1 MCVKITPVCYR
12 RTNFREEGSLRKP
25 ERKLYFWK
33 RREKTEPDVES
44 VRLINRRYDVGI
56 TKGAVE
62 MRFLSNKVRRCF
74 AVAVTAALF
83 TGLFVGCSGGSDR
96 VLLPTPT
103 PRTEKDNVEPTKT
116 PIDVIGVPV
125 AGDSDA
131 SVLLKP
137 AGSYET
143 VYEALQK
150 VQESENYRG
159 GIIYDDM
166 VWVEEEAEMAVP
178 DAAIPTE
185 PSVGTN
191 EAGKGDITTGG
202 AEFSETNV
210 QVEGIDEA
218 DIIKTDGQ
226 YFYMFDMNRNAIY
239 IVSAKGSDMKLTAT
253 VPVSEE
259 FDGNETG
266 REMYLLKDRLVLLV
280 SGFRIEEKSEYVKN
294 AGGYVPYT
302 RECAVTKVFTYD
314 ISDKSAPKL
323 ISSLEQDGCMIT
335 SRCADGKVYVIS
347 SYRDYNVW
355 FKPSDGA
362 RERTGQ
368 ETVDYAKYIPT
379 VSGEPIA
386 PDCIY
391 ISEEPVSEEFLVVTA
406 MSPEN
411 PDKYLDVKS
420 LLADGDECYVSSN
433 YIYVAGSRWQNYELP
448 YDRTEVYRFAYKNG
462 EITPAGQVTVKGT
475 LNDQFSMDEY
485 DGHLR
490 VVTTVNEYVYETKDT
505 GLKETVDI
513 NGDGIIDE
521 TDMIEPHSYRYIID
535 SKRYNSLYIYDN
547 KLQLTGSIE
556 NLAPNVQI
564 KSARLMGKVGY
575 FVTFRQT
582 DPLFS
587 VDLSDPANP
596 KVLGALKIPGFSAYL
611 HPYGEGLLLG
621 IGYDADE
628 TTGWTQ
634 GVKLSM
640 FDVSDPANVKEVH
653 KHILADF
660 SYTGVENDHK
670 AALIDEEK
678 DLIGFPVRGYGDTG
692 EYNVYAVYGYD
703 EKEGFYRKFS
713 EGYAMGYDADLYEFK
728 YELFSS
734 DCRGA
739 YIGETFYMINPAYE
753 IKSYDMGTW
762 EQTGRVGL
770 VKEVEERQAM
780 LEQIKEKN
788 PDPIVIE
795 LDANPSTGYAWTT
808 TTEGGSVTL
817 SRVEDITAEGD
828 RQLPGAPITQR
839 YTFEVRDIGTTKVTF
854 EYARLWESKA
864 PLRRIVYVIA
874 VDENFEA
881 KIESVEE

>member
-1 MCVKITPVCYR
+1 
-12 RTNFREEGSLRKP
+12 
-25 ERKLYFWK
+25 
-33 RREKTEPDVES
+33 
-44 VRLINRRYDVGI
+44 
-56 TKGAVE
+56 

-74 AVAVTAALF
+74 AVAVTAAMF

-103 PRTEKDNVEPTKT
+103 PRTEKNKVSMIPEPVDD
-116 PIDVIGVPV
+116 IIGV
-125 AGDSDA
+125 GSDA
-131 SVLLKP
+131 SVMLKP
-137 AGSYET
+137 AGSYEA

-150 VQESENYRG
+150 LQQSEDYRG
-159 GIIYDDM
+159 GILYDDM
-166 VWVEEEAEMAVP
+166 VWIEEEAEMAVP
-178 DAAIPTE
+178 DAMVPTE

-191 EAGKGDITTGG
+191 EAGKGDVTTGG

-226 YFYMFDMNRNAIY
+226 YFYLFDLNRNSIY
-239 IVSAKGSDMKLTAT
+239 IVSAKGSEMKLTAT

-266 REMYLLKDRLVLLV
+266 REMYLLGDRLVLLV
-280 SGFRIEEKSEYVKN
+280 SGFRTEEKSEYVKN

-314 ISDKSAPKL
+314 IADKSTPKL
-323 ISSLEQDGCMIT
+323 ISSLEQDGRMIT

-347 SYRDYNVW
+347 AYRDYNVW

-368 ETVDYAKYIPT
+368 EAVEYAKYIPT
-379 VSGEPIA
+379 VAGEPIA

-406 MSPEN
+406 MSPEK

-420 LLADGDECYVSSN
+420 LLADGDECYVSNN
-433 YIYVAGSRWQNYELP
+433 YIYVAGGRWQNSEIN
-448 YDRTEVYRFAYKNG
+448 YDRTEVYRFAYKDG
-462 EITPAGQVTVKGT
+462 VITPAGQVTVKGT

-485 DGHLR
+485 EGHLR
-490 VVTTVNEYVYETKDT
+490 VVTTVNEYVYETRDIEQ
-505 GLKETVDI
+505 KETVDI
-513 NGDGIIDE
+513 NGDGVIDE
-521 TDMIEPHSYRYIID
+521 TDMIEPYSYRYIID
-535 SKRYNSLYIYDN
+535 SKRYNSLYIYDE
-547 KLQLTGSIE
+547 KLQLTGCIE
-556 NLAPNVQI
+556 NLAPDEHI

-596 KVLGALKIPGFSAYL
+596 KVLGALKIPGFSTYL

-653 KHILADF
+653 KHSLTDF
-660 SYTGVENDHK
+660 SYTGVEIDHK
-670 AALIDEEK
+670 AALIDVEK
-678 DLIGFPVRGYGDTG
+678 DIIGFPVRGYHDTG
-692 EYNVYAVYGYD
+692 EYNVYVVYGYD
-703 EKEGFYRKFS
+703 EKEGFYPKFS
-713 EGYAMGYDADLYEFK
+713 EGYAMGYDAELHEFK

-739 YIGETFYMINPAYE
+739 YIGDTFYMINPAYE
-753 IKSYDMGTW
+753 IKSYDMKNW

-788 PDPIVIE
+788 PTPVVIE
-795 LDANPSTGYAWTT
+795 LEANPSTGYTWTT
-808 TTEGGSVTL
+808 TTEGGAVSLT
-817 SRVEDITAEGD
+817 RVEDITAEGD

-854 EYARLWESKA
+854 EYARMWESKE
-864 PLRRIVYVIA
+864 PLRRIVYVIS

-881 KIESVEE
+881 KIESVEEE

>member
-1 MCVKITPVCYR
+1 MMEKKEKCGTGERNGSSNKQKVLYR
-12 RTNFREEGSLRKP
+12 TC
-25 ERKLYFWK
+25 ERGGF
-33 RREKTEPDVES
+33 
-44 VRLINRRYDVGI
+44 
-56 TKGAVE
+56 
-62 MRFLSNKVRRCF
+62 MRVLSNKVRRYF
-74 AVAVTAALF
+74 AAAVTAALF

-103 PRTEKDNVEPTKT
+103 PRTEKNKENPETTKT
-116 PIDVIGVPV
+116 PATTTGVPEV
-125 AGDSDA
+125 VGNDA

-137 AGSYET
+137 AGSYEA
-143 VYEALQK
+143 VYDALQK

-166 VWVEEEAEMAVP
+166 VWVEEEVDMAVP
-178 DAAIPTE
+178 DAVAPTE

-191 EAGKGDITTGG
+191 EAGKGDVTNGG
-202 AEFSETNV
+202 TEFSETNV

-218 DIIKTDGQ
+218 DIIKTDGE
-226 YFYMFDMNRNAIY
+226 YFYVFDLNRNSIY
-239 IVSAKGSDMKLTAT
+239 IVRAKGSEMKLTAA

-266 REMYLLKDRLVLLV
+266 REMYLLGNRLVLLV
-280 SGFRIEEKSEYVKN
+280 SGFRIEEKSEYSKN
-294 AGGYVPYT
+294 AGEYIPYI
-302 RECAVTKVFTYD
+302 RENAVTKVFTYD
-314 ISDKSAPKL
+314 ITDKSAPKL
-323 ISSLEQDGCMIT
+323 LSSLEQDGRMIT
-335 SRCADGKVYVIS
+335 SRLSDGKVYVIS
-347 SYRDYNVW
+347 SYGNYYGW
-355 FKPSDGA
+355 FRPMDGA
-362 RERTGQ
+362 RDLN
-368 ETVDYAKYIPT
+368 ETDSNEYKQYIPT
-379 VSGEPIA
+379 VAGEPVA

-391 ISEEPVSEEFLVVTA
+391 ISEEPVSEEFLVVTS

-411 PDKYLDVKS
+411 PEKHLDVKS

-433 YIYVAGSRWQNYELP
+433 YIYVAGSRWQNSEIP
-448 YDRTEVYRFAYKNG
+448 YDRTEVYRFAYKDG
-462 EITPAGQVTVKGT
+462 VITPAGQVTVKGT
-475 LNDQFSMDEY
+475 LDDQFSMDEY
-485 DGHLR
+485 EGHLR
-490 VVTTVNEYVYETKDT
+490 VVTTVNEYVYGTKDT

-521 TDMIEPHSYRYIID
+521 TDMIEPYSYRYIID
-535 SKRYNSLYIYDN
+535 SKRYNSLYIYDTG
-547 KLQLTGSIE
+547 LQLTGCIE
-556 NLAPNVQI
+556 NLAPDEHI

-596 KVLGALKIPGFSAYL
+596 KVLGELKIPGFSTYL

-653 KHILADF
+653 KHSLTDF

-670 AALIDEEK
+670 AALIDVEK
-678 DLIGFPVRGYGDTG
+678 GIIGFPVRGYQNTG
-692 EYNVYAVYGYD
+692 EYNVYVVYGYD
-703 EKEGFYRKFS
+703 EKDGFYPKFS

-728 YELFSS
+728 YELFTT

-739 YIGETFYMINPAYE
+739 YIGDTFYMINPAYE
-753 IKSYDMGTW
+753 IKSYNMETW
-762 EQTGRVGL
+762 EQTGRVGM

-795 LDANPSTGYAWTT
+795 VEANPSTGYTWSTT
-808 TTEGGSVTL
+808 MEGGAVSL

-828 RQLPGAPITQR
+828 RQLPGAPVTQR
-839 YTFEVRDIGTTKVTF
+839 YTYEVRDIGTTKITF

-864 PLRRIVYVIA
+864 PLRRIVYVIT

-881 KIESVEE
+881 KIESVTEE

>member
-1 MCVKITPVCYR
+1 MMEKKEKCGTEGQKGSSNKQKVVYR
-12 RTNFREEGSLRKP
+12 IG
-25 ERKLYFWK
+25 
-33 RREKTEPDVES
+33 
-44 VRLINRRYDVGI
+44 
-56 TKGAVE
+56 KGAFF
-62 MRFLSNKVRRCF
+62 MRLLSNKVKRCF

-83 TGLFVGCSGGSDR
+83 TGLFAGCSGGSDR

-103 PRTEKDNVEPTKT
+103 LRTEKDKETPEATKAPAT
-116 PIDVIGVPV
+116 VTQVP
-125 AGDSDA
+125 AGTESDA
-131 SVLLKP
+131 AVILKP
-137 AGSYET
+137 AGSYEA
-143 VYEALQK
+143 VYEVLQQL
-150 VQESENYRG
+150 QESENYRG
-159 GIIYDDM
+159 GLFYTNGM
-166 VWVEEEAEMAVP
+166 LWVEEDREMGVSDSLA
-178 DAAIPTE
+178 PTE

-191 EAGKGDITTGG
+191 EAGKGDVTTGG
-202 AEFSETNV
+202 VDFSGTNV

-226 YFYMFDMNRNAIY
+226 YFYVFDLNRNAIY
-239 IVSAKGSDMKLTAT
+239 IVSAKGSEMKLTAT

-266 REMYLLKDRLVLLV
+266 REMYLLGDRLVLLV
-280 SGFRIEEKSEYVKN
+280 SGFRTEEKSEYSKN
-294 AGGYVPYT
+294 AGEYVPYI

-323 ISSLEQDGCMIT
+323 LSSLEQDGRMIT
-335 SRCADGKVYVIS
+335 SRCTDGKVYVIS
-347 SYRDYNVW
+347 SYGNYYGW
-355 FKPSDGA
+355 FKPLDGA
-362 RERTGQ
+362 RELS
-368 ETVDYAKYIPT
+368 ESESEAYKAYIPT
-379 VSGEPIA
+379 VEGEPVA

-391 ISEEPVSEEFLVVTA
+391 ISEEPVSEEFLVVTT
-406 MSPEN
+406 MSPES
-411 PDKYLDVKS
+411 PEQHLDVKAV
-420 LLADGDECYVSSN
+420 LADGDECYVSNN
-433 YIYVAGSRWQNYELP
+433 YIYVAGSRWQNSEIN
-448 YDRTEVYRFAYKNG
+448 YDRTEMYRFAYKDG
-462 EITPAGQVTVKGT
+462 VITPAGQVTVKGT

-485 DGHLR
+485 GGHLR
-490 VVTTVNEYVYETKDT
+490 VVTTVNEYVYETRNVEQ
-505 GLKETVDI
+505 KETVDI
-513 NGDGIIDE
+513 NGDGVIDE
-521 TDMIEPHSYRYIID
+521 TDMIEPYSYRYIID
-535 SKRYNSLYIYDN
+535 SKRYNSLYIYDE
-547 KLQLTGSIE
+547 KLQLTGCIE
-556 NLAPNVQI
+556 NLAPDEHI

-596 KVLGALKIPGFSAYL
+596 KVLGALKIPGFSTYL

-640 FDVSDPANVKEVH
+640 FDVSDPANVKEIH
-653 KHILADF
+653 KHSLTDF

-670 AALIDEEK
+670 AALIDVEK
-678 DLIGFPVRGYGDTG
+678 GIIGFPVRGYQNTG
-692 EYNVYAVYGYD
+692 EYNVFVVYGYD
-703 EKEGFYRKFS
+703 EKDGFYPKFS

-728 YELFSS
+728 YELFTT

-739 YIGETFYMINPAYE
+739 YIGDTFYMINPAYE
-753 IKSYDMGTW
+753 IKSYDIETW
-762 EQTGRVGL
+762 EQTGRVGM

-780 LEQIKEKN
+780 LEKIHEKN

-795 LDANPSTGYAWTT
+795 LEANPSTGYTWTT
-808 TTEGGSVTL
+808 TTEGGAVSL

-864 PLRRIVYVIA
+864 PLRRIVYVIT
-874 VDENFEA
+874 VDEELEA
-881 KIESVEE
+881 KIESVTEE

>member
-1 MCVKITPVCYR
+1 MMEKKEKCGTEGEKGSSNKQKVVYR
-12 RTNFREEGSLRKP
+12 IG
-25 ERKLYFWK
+25 
-33 RREKTEPDVES
+33 
-44 VRLINRRYDVGI
+44 
-56 TKGAVE
+56 KGAFF
-62 MRFLSNKVRRCF
+62 MRLLSNKGKRCF
-74 AVAVTAALF
+74 AVAVTAAMV

-103 PRTEKDNVEPTKT
+103 PRTEKDKENPEATKT
-116 PIDVIGVPV
+116 PETVTQVPIGTE
-125 AGDSDA
+125 SDA
-131 SVLLKP
+131 SVILKP
-137 AGSYET
+137 AGSYEA
-143 VYEALQK
+143 VYDALQK
-150 VQESENYRG
+150 LQESENYRG
-159 GIIYDDM
+159 SIIYDDM
-166 VWVEEEAEMAVP
+166 VWVEESVEMEAPDSMA
-178 DAAIPTE
+178 PTE
-185 PSVGTN
+185 PTLGTN
-191 EAGKGDITTGG
+191 EAGKGDVSTGG

-226 YFYMFDMNRNAIY
+226 YFYVFDLNRNAIY
-239 IVSAKGSDMKLTAT
+239 IVSAKGSEMKLTAT

-266 REMYLLKDRLVLLV
+266 REMYLLGDRLVLLV
-280 SGFRIEEKSEYVKN
+280 SGFRTEEKSEYSKN
-294 AGGYVPYT
+294 AGEYVPYI

-323 ISSLEQDGCMIT
+323 LSSLEQDGRMIT
-335 SRCADGKVYVIS
+335 SRCTDGKVYVIS
-347 SYRDYNVW
+347 SYRDYGVW

-362 RERTGQ
+362 RELS
-368 ETVDYAKYIPT
+368 ESENEAYKAYIPT
-379 VSGEPIA
+379 VEGEPVA

-406 MSPEN
+406 MSPES
-411 PDKYLDVKS
+411 PEQHVDVKA
-420 LLADGDECYVSSN
+420 LLADGDECYVSNN
-433 YIYVAGSRWQNYELP
+433 YIYVAGSRWQNSEIN
-448 YDRTEVYRFAYKNG
+448 YDRTEVYRFAYKDG
-462 EITPAGQVTVKGT
+462 MITPAGQVTVKGT

-513 NGDGIIDE
+513 NGDGVIDE
-521 TDMIEPHSYRYIID
+521 TDMIEPYSYRYIID
-535 SKRYNSLYIYDN
+535 SKRYNSLYIYDE
-547 KLQLTGSIE
+547 KLQLTGCIE
-556 NLAPNVQI
+556 NLAPDEHI

-596 KVLGALKIPGFSAYL
+596 KVLGALKIPGFSTYL

-621 IGYDADE
+621 IGYDANE
-628 TTGWTQ
+628 TTGWTEC
-634 GVKLSM
+634 VKLSM

-653 KHILADF
+653 KHSLTDF

-670 AALIDEEK
+670 AALIDVEK
-678 DLIGFPVRGYGDTG
+678 DIIGFPVRGYHDTG
-692 EYNVYAVYGYD
+692 EYNVYVVYDYD
-703 EKEGFYRKFS
+703 EKEGFSPKFS

-739 YIGETFYMINPAYE
+739 YIGDTFYMINPAYE

-762 EQTGRVGL
+762 EETGRVGM

-795 LDANPSTGYAWTT
+795 LEANPSTGYTWTT
-808 TTEGGSVTL
+808 TTEGGAVSL

-864 PLRRIVYVIA
+864 PLKKIVYVIT
-874 VDENFEA
+874 VDESLEA
-881 KIESVEE
+881 KIASVTEE

>member
-1 MCVKITPVCYR
+1 
-12 RTNFREEGSLRKP
+12 
-25 ERKLYFWK
+25 
-33 RREKTEPDVES
+33 
-44 VRLINRRYDVGI
+44 
-56 TKGAVE
+56 
-62 MRFLSNKVRRCF
+62 MRFLSNKVRRYI
-74 AVAVTAALF
+74 AAAVTAVMF

-103 PRTEKDNVEPTKT
+103 PRTEKNKENPEATKAPAT
-116 PIDVIGVPV
+116 VTQVPV
-125 AGDSDA
+125 VAGSEA
-131 SVLLKP
+131 AVLLKP
-137 AGSYET
+137 AGSYEA
-143 VYEALQK
+143 VYEVLQQ
-150 VQESENYRG
+150 VQKSGNYRG
-159 GIIYDDM
+159 GLGYTNGM
-166 VWVEEEAEMAVP
+166 LWVEEEADMAVP
-178 DAAIPTE
+178 DAVPTE

-191 EAGKGDITTGG
+191 DASKGDVTTGG
-202 AEFSETNV
+202 VDFSETNV

-226 YFYMFDMNRNAIY
+226 YFYVFDMNRNAIY
-239 IVSAKGSDMKLTAT
+239 IVSAKGSEMKLMAA

-259 FDGNETG
+259 MYGNETG
-266 REMYLLKDRLVLLV
+266 REMYLLGDRLVLLV
-280 SGFRIEEKSEYVKN
+280 SGYRTEEKSEYSKN
-294 AGGYVPYT
+294 AGEYVPYI
-302 RECAVTKVFTYD
+302 RECAVTKVYTYD
-314 ISDKSAPKL
+314 ISDRSAPKL
-323 ISSLEQDGCMIT
+323 LSSLEQDGRMIT

-347 SYRDYNVW
+347 SYGNYYGW

-362 RERTGQ
+362 KDLNESA
-368 ETVDYAKYIPT
+368 DDLYKDYIPT
-379 VSGEPIA
+379 VAGEPIA

-391 ISEEPVSEEFLVVTA
+391 ISEEPVSEEFLVVTS

-411 PDKYLDVKS
+411 PDNYLDVKS
-420 LLADGDECYVSSN
+420 LLADGDECYVSNN
-433 YIYVAGSRWQNYELP
+433 YIYVAGSRWQNSEIP
-448 YDRTEVYRFAYKNG
+448 YNRTEVYRFAYKDG
-462 EITPAGQVTVKGT
+462 VISPAGQVTVKGT
-475 LNDQFSMDEY
+475 LDDQFSMDEY
-485 DGHLR
+485 EGHLR
-490 VVTTVNEYVYETKDT
+490 VVTTVNEYVYETKDA

-521 TDMIEPHSYRYIID
+521 TDLIEPHSYRYIID
-535 SKRYNSLYIYDN
+535 SKEYNSLYIYN
-547 KLQLTGSIE
+547 ESLELTGCIE
-556 NLAPNVQI
+556 NLAPDEHI

-596 KVLGALKIPGFSAYL
+596 KVLGELKIPGFSTYL

-653 KHILADF
+653 KHSLTDF

-670 AALIDEEK
+670 AALIDVEK
-678 DLIGFPVRGYGDTG
+678 GIIGFPVRGYQDMG
-692 EYNVYAVYGYD
+692 EYNVYVVYGYD
-703 EKEGFYRKFS
+703 EKDGFYPKFS
-713 EGYAMGYDADLYEFK
+713 EGYAMGYEADLYEFK
-728 YELFSS
+728 YELFTS

-739 YIGETFYMINPAYE
+739 YIGDTFYMVNPAYE
-753 IKSYDMGTW
+753 IKSYDMENW

-788 PDPIVIE
+788 PAPIVIE
-795 LDANPSTGYAWTT
+795 VEANPSTGYTWSTT
-808 TTEGGSVTL
+808 MEGGAVSL

-828 RQLPGAPITQR
+828 RQLPGAPVTQR
-839 YTFEVRDIGTTKVTF
+839 YTYEVRDIGTTKITF

-864 PLRRIVYVIA
+864 PLRRMVYVIT

-881 KIESVEE
+881 KIESVTEE

>member
-1 MCVKITPVCYR
+1 
-12 RTNFREEGSLRKP
+12 
-25 ERKLYFWK
+25 
-33 RREKTEPDVES
+33 
-44 VRLINRRYDVGI
+44 
-56 TKGAVE
+56 
-62 MRFLSNKVRRCF
+62 MRFKSNKVRRCI

-83 TGLFVGCSGGSDR
+83 TGLFAGCSGGSDR

-103 PRTEKDNVEPTKT
+103 PRTEKDSGGKSPTKVPAVT
-116 PIDVIGVPV
+116 TGMPEVVGSDV
-125 AGDSDA
+125 
-131 SVLLKP
+131 SVMLKP
-137 AGSYET
+137 AGSYEA
-143 VYEALQK
+143 VYEVLQK

-159 GIIYDDM
+159 GLVYTDDM
-166 VWVEEEAEMAVP
+166 LWVEEDMEMAVP
-178 DAAIPTE
+178 DFVTPTE

-191 EAGKGDITTGG
+191 EAGKGELITGG
-202 AEFSETNV
+202 TEFSETNV

-226 YFYMFDMNRNAIY
+226 YFYVFDLNRNAIY
-239 IVSAKGSDMKLTAT
+239 IVSAKGSEMKLTAT

-266 REMYLLKDRLVLLV
+266 REMYLLGDRLVLLV
-280 SGFRIEEKSEYVKN
+280 SGFRTEEKSEYVKN
-294 AGGYVPYT
+294 AGGYVPYI

-323 ISSLEQDGCMIT
+323 LSSLEQDGRMIT
-335 SRCADGKVYVIS
+335 SRCTDGKVYVIS
-347 SYRDYNVW
+347 SYGNYYGW

-362 RERTGQ
+362 RELN
-368 ETVDYAKYIPT
+368 ESENDVYKAYIPT
-379 VSGEPIA
+379 VAGEPVA

-391 ISEEPVSEEFLVVTA
+391 ISEEPVSGEFLVVTA
-406 MSPEN
+406 MSPGN
-411 PDKYLDVKS
+411 PEKHLDVKS

-433 YIYVAGSRWQNYELP
+433 YIYVAGSRWQNSEIN
-448 YDRTEVYRFAYKNG
+448 YDRTEVYRFAYKDG
-462 EITPAGQVTVKGT
+462 VITPAGQVTVKGT

-490 VVTTVNEYVYETKDT
+490 VVTTVNEYVYETKNVEK
-505 GLKETVDI
+505 KENVDI
-513 NGDGIIDE
+513 NGDGVIDE
-521 TDMIEPHSYRYIID
+521 TDMIEPYSYRYITD

-547 KLQLTGSIE
+547 RLQLTGCIE
-556 NLAPNVQI
+556 NLAPDEHI

-596 KVLGALKIPGFSAYL
+596 KVLGALKIPGFSTYL

-628 TTGWTQ
+628 TTGWTEC
-634 GVKLSM
+634 VKLSM

-653 KHILADF
+653 KHSLTDF
-660 SYTGVENDHK
+660 TYTGVDGDHK
-670 AALIDEEK
+670 AALIDVEK
-678 DLIGFPVRGYGDTG
+678 GIIGFPVRGYGDTG

-703 EKEGFYRKFS
+703 EKDGFYRKFS
-713 EGYAMGYDADLYEFK
+713 EGYAMSYDADLYEFK

-739 YIGETFYMINPAYE
+739 YIGDTFYMINPAFE

-762 EQTGRVGL
+762 EQTGRVGI

-795 LDANPSTGYAWTT
+795 LEANPSTGYTWAT
-808 TTEGGSVTL
+808 TTEGGAVSL
-817 SRVEDITAEGD
+817 SRVEDITPEGS
-828 RQLPGAPITQR
+828 RQLPGAPIMQR

-854 EYARLWESKA
+854 EYARQWESKE
-864 PLRRIVYVIA
+864 PLKRIVYVIT

-881 KIESVEE
+881 KIESVKE